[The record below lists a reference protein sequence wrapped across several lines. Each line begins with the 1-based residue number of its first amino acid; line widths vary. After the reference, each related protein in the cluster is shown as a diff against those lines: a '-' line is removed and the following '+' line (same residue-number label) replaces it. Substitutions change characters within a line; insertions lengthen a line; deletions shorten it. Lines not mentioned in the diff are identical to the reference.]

1 MKRSLIIATV
11 LVFLFVAIYAIL
23 ILDKNAEKKKKIEG
37 NQFNQS
43 SDEVSNKD
51 LKSSDDALAQ
61 TKAAR
66 DEFRKVQMTAEYEK
80 LVQGRNKLKSRANF
94 LKSKIWGQKLPSEQ
108 AMLINKRMLQA
119 YDYLKNPPNLG
130 AYFELG
136 EIKNEF
142 KKVELMQQ
150 GFEEIERILNSGQQ
164 HPD

>member
-1 MKRSLIIATV
+1 MVS
-11 LVFLFVAIYAIL
+11 
-23 ILDKNAEKKKKIEG
+23 DKSDEKKQKIEG

-43 SDEVSNKD
+43 SDEVSNHD
-51 LKSSDDALAQ
+51 LKSSEDGLAQ
-61 TKAAR
+61 IKAAG
-66 DEFRKVQMTAEYEK
+66 DEFRKAEMTVGYEK
-80 LVQGRNKLKSRANF
+80 LVQGRNKLKSQANF

-108 AMLINKRMLQA
+108 AMLINKRMLKV

-150 GFEEIERILNSGQQ
+150 QLQEIERILNPASQ